1 MKLSLG
7 IGIGLTPARRTAQII
22 TRASSPTFGPY
33 VAGDTPE
40 DEYTPGTYA
49 SSAGD
54 IATVVP
60 AWTVN
65 STSAGGD
72 TVLEAGDV
80 VSLVSETVTDDAD
93 PANERVFS
101 YSGTAVVSGEVDPP
115 GENLALWGEAE
126 ATWGD
131 DPAIWGEVA

>member
-7 IGIGLTPARRTAQII
+7 IGIGLNPRRVAQVI
-22 TRASSPTFGPY
+22 TRVSSPTFGPY
-33 VAGDTPE
+33 AAGDTPE

-49 SSAGD
+49 SSAGG
-54 IATVVP
+54 IASVVP

-93 PANERVFS
+93 PPNERVFT
-101 YSGTAVVSGEVDPP
+101 YSGTAVVSGEVEPS
-115 GENLALWGEAE
+115 ELASFDSDEITFDSDELTFDQEA
-126 ATWGD
+126 A
-131 DPAIWGEVA
+131 